1 MPYFPQLATGAM
13 GQYPLMKRRLA
24 RTVVNESGDGRK
36 VKLADPAALTTEW
49 RLRFEEL
56 TDGEMDT
63 LRSFFEVVE
72 GRLGTFTFLD
82 PAGNLLAWSE
92 QLDEGVWEK
101 GPLVMASAEVADPAG
116 TLRAWRVANGSG
128 SAAELAQTVEGPAW
142 FCYCFSLFARG
153 AAGSGMTLV
162 CGDERAVRQLGPE
175 WKRLAVT
182 GQGQGSGE
190 TVRFGL
196 ELPPGGWVE
205 VFGPQVEAQAG
216 ASIYKRT
223 LSRGGVY
230 ENARLDND
238 ELLVATAGPGRHR
251 CELTVIHGERI

>member
-13 GQYPLMKRRLA
+13 GQYPLAKKRLA
-24 RTVVNESGDGRK
+24 RTVVNEARDGRK
-36 VKLADPAALTTEW
+36 VKLADAGASATKW

-63 LRSFFEVVE
+63 LKSFFESVE
-72 GRLGTFTFLD
+72 GRLRTFTFLD

-92 QLDEGVWEK
+92 QLDAGVWEK
-101 GPLVMASAEVADPAG
+101 SPLVTVTEVGDAG
-116 TLRAWRVANGSG
+116 AWRVTNGSG
-128 SAAELAQTVEGPAW
+128 ASAELAQMVEGPEA
-142 FCYCFSLFARG
+142 FYYCFSVFARG
-153 AAGSGMTLV
+153 AAGSGVTLI
-162 CGDERAVRQLGPE
+162 CGQERAAHTIGPE
-175 WKRLAVT
+175 WKRLVLAA
-182 GQGQGSGE
+182 QGVRSGD

-196 ELPPGGWVE
+196 QVQPGTWVE
-205 VFGPQVEAQAG
+205 VFGPQVEAQTG
-216 ASIYKRT
+216 ASAYKRT

-238 ELLVATAGPGRHR
+238 ELLVTTVGPGRHR